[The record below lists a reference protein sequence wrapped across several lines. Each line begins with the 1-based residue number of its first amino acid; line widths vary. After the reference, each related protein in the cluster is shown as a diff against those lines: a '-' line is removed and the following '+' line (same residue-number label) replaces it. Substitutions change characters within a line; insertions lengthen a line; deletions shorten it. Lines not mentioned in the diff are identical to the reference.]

1 MSTSTPASA
10 LSRRAFL
17 SVAGAGIATAALAA
31 CSSGGGSS
39 SSGGTLKFWNMPWG
53 GTRFNPLDKK
63 ITLAYKPAKGL
74 PSATYQ
80 EIQWSN
86 FNQTFASAVASNTGP
101 AVSSGGGTQ
110 AFQFAKQGKIAY
122 ADNLIESWKS
132 NGLYDDFLPGLLD
145 AMKTAQG
152 YVAIPY
158 NLDMR
163 VLWYN
168 KTLLAKAGATPPTNW
183 QSYLD
188 AAAALI
194 QALEGFDA
202 RARDALI
209 AELSSR
215 QSATTSYIDEHVD
228 RLGDSLIDLLVYNSG
243 DIAVDV
249 LRSLQLLHV
258 TVQPDHADE
267 DEVFA
272 TFDYSISPDETDA
285 ILTVSFDVRGDVVA
299 VETQG

>member
-1 MSTSTPASA
+1 MAIEHD
-10 LSRRAFL
+10 FFG
-17 SVAGAGIATAALAA
+17 VIDETA
-31 CSSGGGSS
+31 SGG
-39 SSGGTLKFWNMPWG
+39 
-53 GTRFNPLDKK
+53 
-63 ITLAYKPAKGL
+63 LAWSD
-74 PSATYQ
+74 SA
-80 EIQWSN
+80 EL
-86 FNQTFASAVASNTGP
+86 
-101 AVSSGGGTQ
+101 
-110 AFQFAKQGKIAY
+110 
-122 ADNLIESWKS
+122 ADQVVE
-132 NGLYDDFLPGLLD
+132 
-145 AMKTAQG
+145 
-152 YVAIPY
+152 VE
-158 NLDMR
+158 
-163 VLWYN
+163 
-168 KTLLAKAGATPPTNW
+168 LLADDETAVPEFA
-183 QSYLD
+183 LD

-228 RLGDSLIDLLVYNSG
+228 RLGESLLDLLVHNSG

-285 ILTVSFDVRGDVVA
+285 ILAVSFDVRGDVVA